1 MGLQSPLAD
10 FFHILVESPIDFLKL
25 LTLWIRHFITSH
37 GYFDVV
43 LKHCIL
49 DLEKMEGKSSKA
61 NIQMGD
67 PSMQKSAFSEII
79 IYLQKSY
86 FEYELK
92 MLSAFF

>member
-1 MGLQSPLAD
+1 M
-10 FFHILVESPIDFLKL
+10 ESPIDFLITD
-25 LTLWIRHFITSH
+25 TLWIRHFITFH
-37 GYFDVV
+37 GYFNVF

-67 PSMQKSAFSEII
+67 PSMQKSTFSEII

>member
-1 MGLQSPLAD
+1 MD
-10 FFHILVESPIDFLKL
+10 CFHILVESPIDFLITD
-25 LTLWIRHFITSH
+25 TLWIRHFITFH
-37 GYFDVV
+37 GYFDAF

-49 DLEKMEGKSSKA
+49 DLKKMEGKSSKA

-67 PSMQKSAFSEII
+67 PSMQKSTFSEII